1 MRRTLAC
8 TILLGTTLAIG
19 ATVSPAGAVTDT
31 EPPRITFVP
40 NPLTPPPGPSGWYR
54 DLSPFDTLPYVVDFV
69 DPSGLRVVGC
79 RGLLEFSY
87 GPPVLL
93 GTTFGY
99 SAGVN
104 ADGVHTLDCSAT
116 DQLGNTGVG
125 VGSTPMP
132 VTIRID
138 RTPPTV
144 TCRQTPYVKRGHRVR
159 LRASVQDAT
168 SGPVSDRVQ
177 TVFVATRVGRFTA
190 PVAGADVAGNQT
202 VVACPYVVVR
212 RGHH

>member
-8 TILLGTTLAIG
+8 TILLGVVLSLT
-19 ATVSPAGAVTDT
+19 ATASPAGAVTDT

-40 NPLTPPPGPSGWYR
+40 NPLTPPLGPSGWYR
-54 DLSPFDTLPYVVDFV
+54 DLSPFGTLPYVVDFV

-87 GPPVLL
+87 GPPTLL

-99 SAGVN
+99 SAGVP
-104 ADGVHTLDCSAT
+104 ADGVHVLDCSGT

-125 VGSTPMP
+125 PGSTPMP

-138 RTPPTV
+138 TTPPTV
-144 TCRQTPYVKRGHRVR
+144 ICHRAPHVKIGHRVR

-168 SGPVSDRVQ
+168 SGPVAERVE
-177 TVFVATRVGRFTA
+177 VVVRATQVGQFTA
-190 PVAGADVAGNQT
+190 PVAGADVAGNT
-202 VVACPYVVVR
+202 TIAACPYTVFGR
-212 RGHH
+212 